1 MSLSRYQY
9 GIWHE
14 KASPAELFFDYHHAA
29 RRIPSGQEAARKPA
43 AAAPRRGPRAVR
55 SGTRAHLLTRRS
67 RVRCVDVGHL
77 SSWRVKRFLTQEVM
91 DVYG

>member
-29 RRIPSGQEAARKPA
+29 RRIPSGQERASRRPRRPA
-43 AAAPRRGPRAVR
+43 ADRALCGP
-55 SGTRAHLLTRRS
+55 AHLLTRLVW
-67 RVRCVDVGHL
+67 RVRPVDVGVLHC
-77 SSWRVKRFLTQEVM
+77 SWRVKRFLTQEVM